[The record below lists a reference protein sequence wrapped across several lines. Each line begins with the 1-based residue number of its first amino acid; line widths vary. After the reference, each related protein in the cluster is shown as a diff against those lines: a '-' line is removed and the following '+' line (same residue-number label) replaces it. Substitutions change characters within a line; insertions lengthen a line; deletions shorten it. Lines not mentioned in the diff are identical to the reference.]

1 MAQLSN
7 WASSGQAVRFL
18 TRRRGVQLLQ
28 RHPLGRSCYPLA
40 MGHYPQAAMH
50 TMRRD
55 HHEDHLLI
63 LCTDGRGR
71 FKTDR
76 HQARLQAG
84 EALIL
89 PKGIAHEY
97 AADTEA
103 PWSILWMHF
112 AGDAAEAAVAMLGDP
127 SDAIHFQ
134 YANPGIVIED
144 FRRLLALR
152 HEPLILPALL
162 QGASLCQQILT
173 TLALDVS
180 KPRNQSRNRKQELD
194 IHAVEHMMRERWNT
208 RLSLQEMAEAA
219 RLSKFHFASKFKRVT
234 GQTPVQRFTQIKM
247 QKACELLDQ
256 DEQSVNA
263 IAEQLGYEDP
273 QYFSRVF
280 KKTIGYSPR
289 AYRSLRRA

>member
-18 TRRRGVQLLQ
+18 TRRRAVQLLQ

-40 MGHYPQAAMH
+40 MGHYPQAVMH

-63 LCTDGRGR
+63 LCTDGRGEFR
-71 FKTDR
+71 TGHR
-76 HQARLQAG
+76 QGLLQAG
-84 EALIL
+84 EALVL
-89 PKGIAHEY
+89 PKAVAHEY
-97 AADTEA
+97 AADSEA

-127 SDAIHFQ
+127 DDAIHFQ

-152 HEPLILPALL
+152 HEPLIMPALL

-173 TLALDVS
+173 TLALDIS
-180 KPRNQSRNRKQELD
+180 KPRNKSHKQELD
-194 IHAVEHMMRERWNT
+194 IQAVEQVMREHWDS
-208 RLSLQEMAEAA
+208 RLSLEQMAETA

-256 DEQSVNA
+256 DDQSVNA

>member
-7 WASSGQAVRFL
+7 WANSGQAVRFL
-18 TRRRGVQLLQ
+18 TRRRAVHLLQ

-40 MGHYPQAAMH
+40 MGHYPQATMH

-63 LCTDGRGR
+63 LCTDGRGWFR
-71 FKTDR
+71 TEHK
-76 HQARLQAG
+76 QGLLQAG

-89 PKGIAHEY
+89 PKGVAHNY
-97 AADTEA
+97 AADSEA

-112 AGDAAEAAVAMLGDP
+112 AGDAAEAAVAMLGET
-127 SDAIHFQ
+127 SEAIHFQ
-134 YANPGIVIED
+134 YANPGVLIED

-152 HEPLILPALL
+152 HEPLIMPALL

-173 TLALDVS
+173 SLALDVS
-180 KPRNQSRNRKQELD
+180 KPRNHKQELD
-194 IHAVEHMMRERWNT
+194 IQAVDQLMREHWNS

-219 RLSKFHFASKFKRVT
+219 RLSKFHFASKFKRIT

-247 QKACELLDQ
+247 QKACELLDR

-280 KKTIGYSPR
+280 KKSIGYSPR
-289 AYRSLRRA
+289 AYRGLRRA